1 MLGRVYFGRDL
12 ETGMEVALK
21 VERREGSDFNLRHE
35 YEVYKELAGCV
46 GISNA
51 YWYGTEGPYNVMV
64 IDRHEV
70 SLDVM
75 VKRGDLS
82 FHTYA
87 SQMVRSCSNILGFA

>member
-1 MLGRVYFGRDL
+1 M
-12 ETGMEVALK
+12 K

-35 YEVYKELAGCV
+35 YEVYKELVGCV